1 MNVTENDLQYL
12 RVVRQYRIACSTT
25 ICRELYGNQRVP
37 NMTGIR
43 KLERMELLTASL
55 QFDCRATNPRR
66 TLHFALTDA
75 AEQLLAAESPP
86 IACNVHETDFTVC
99 NVRETDFQVLLIIA
113 ALARTK
119 CAPKEEILL
128 LLNEIQPNIIPF
140 RLITMLKT
148 LAQQQL
154 VMSRFTD
161 GVTHYSLTPMGKAVI
176 DIGLRGASSVN
187 TTGLV

>member
-43 KLERMELLTASL
+43 KLEQMELLTASL

-75 AEQLLAAESPP
+75 AERLLQAESPP
-86 IACNVHETDFTVC
+86 IAHTVC

-128 LLNEIQPNIIPF
+128 LLNEMQPNIIPF
-140 RLITMLKT
+140 RLISVLKT

-161 GVTHYSLTPMGKAVI
+161 GVTHYSLTPMGKTVI
-176 DIGLRGASSVN
+176 DIGLRGALSVS
-187 TTGLV
+187 TIGLV